1 MLEFGSP
8 WEPCPLSE
16 HGQQVEIEYRRP
28 SIDRFRIQIDEEK
41 ANLYRSGHSPEMEIP
56 VRKARLSKVRLN
68 WTKKLFEEVR
78 LS

>member
-16 HGQQVEIEYRRP
+16 QGQQVEIEYRRP

>member
-1 MLEFGSP
+1 LALHGSLA
-8 WEPCPLSE
+8 LSLNM
-16 HGQQVEIEYRRP
+16 VSKWKVFEYRRP

-41 ANLYRSGHSPEMEIP
+41 ANLYRSGHSPEIEIP